1 MKISL
6 LASGSKGNCCYI
18 NTSVGEFLIDIGMT
32 CSYIANQLKDI
43 ETTAKNIS
51 AIFITHTHKDHINGL
66 KVFVK
71 KYNPIIYV
79 SEKMYQ
85 ELKDIVYSENYV
97 VLDKELIIDNLKVT
111 IIKTSHD
118 TEDSVGY
125 VFEENGKS
133 IVYITD
139 TGYINMKYHNKLSN
153 KNIYVL
159 ESNHDIDMLM
169 NNPTYPYHLKQRIW
183 GDKGHLSNKDSSY
196 YLGKF
201 IGDNTKCIVLAHL
214 SEHNNTTELALKSL
228 KKSLLDNNKK
238 CNKIIVASQNEKTE
252 LVEV

>member
-1 MKISL
+1 MKISV

-32 CSYIANQLKDI
+32 CSYIGNKLIDI
-43 ETTAKNIS
+43 DTTAKNIS

-79 SEKMYQ
+79 SEKIYQ
-85 ELKDIVYSENYV
+85 ELKDIVFSDNYV
-97 VLDKELIIDNLKVT
+97 ILDKELIIDNLKVT

-118 TEDSVGY
+118 TDDSVGY
-125 VFEENGKS
+125 MFEEEDKS

-139 TGYINMKYHNKLSN
+139 TGYINMKNHNKLSN

-169 NNPTYPYHLKQRIW
+169 NNPTYPYRLKQRIL

-196 YLGKF
+196 YLTKI
-201 IGDNTKCIVLAHL
+201 IGENTKYIVLLHL
-214 SEHNNTTELALKSL
+214 SEQNNTEALALNCLKESLQTKTIFNPQILVGRQKEKSNVL
-228 KKSLLDNNKK
+228 E
-238 CNKIIVASQNEKTE
+238 I
-252 LVEV
+252 

>member
-1 MKISL
+1 MKISV

-18 NTSVGEFLIDIGMT
+18 NTSVGEFLIDVGMT
-32 CSYIANQLKDI
+32 CSYIGNKLKDI
-43 ETTAKNIS
+43 DTAGKNIG

-85 ELKDIVYSENYV
+85 ELKDMIFSDNYV
-97 VLDKELIIDNLKVT
+97 ILDKELIIDKLKVSV
-111 IIKTSHD
+111 IKTSHD
-118 TEDSVGY
+118 TDDSVGY
-125 VFEENGKS
+125 MFEEANKS

-139 TGYINMKYHNKLSN
+139 TGYINMRNHNK
-153 KNIYVL
+153 
-159 ESNHDIDMLM
+159 
-169 NNPTYPYHLKQRIW
+169 
-183 GDKGHLSNKDSSY
+183 LSNKDSSY
-196 YLGKF
+196 YLGNF
-201 IGDNTKCIVLAHL
+201 VGENTKCIVLAHL
-214 SEHNNTTELALKSL
+214 SEHNNTSELALESLNKSL
-228 KKSLLDNNKK
+228 SDNNKK

>member
-1 MKISL
+1 MKISV

-18 NTSVGEFLIDIGMT
+18 NTTVGEFLIDIGMT
-32 CSYIANQLKDI
+32 CSYIGNKLKDVD
-43 ETTAKNIS
+43 TTEKNIS

-85 ELKDIVYSENYV
+85 ELKYIIFSDNYV
-97 VLDKELIIDNLKVT
+97 ILDKELIIDNLKVSV
-111 IIKTSHD
+111 IKTSHD
-118 TEDSVGY
+118 TDDSVGY
-125 VFEENGKS
+125 MFEEDGKS

-139 TGYINMKYHNKLSN
+139 TGYINMKNHSKLSN

-169 NNPTYPYHLKQRIW
+169 NNPTYPYHLKQRIL
-183 GDKGHLSNKDSSY
+183 GDRGHLSNKDSSY

-201 IGDNTKCIVLAHL
+201 VGDNTKCIVLAHL
-214 SEHNNTTELALKSL
+214 SEHNNTSELALKSL
-228 KKSLLDNNKK
+228 NKSLSDNNKK